1 MGLQIYILKGLK
13 MANIFLCSYFAE
25 VASKINEVV
34 DFQGKHV
41 AFIDTAAKFEEV
53 NFYVDEAVEILEN
66 FGARLRRLDVSCAQ
80 SLAVPVSE
88 KDELFCNDEILSAI
102 SQCDIIYVS
111 GGNTFYLL
119 NELRKSCAAQ
129 AIKNAVKAGKIYIGE
144 SAGAIVAAPDTRY
157 ATLMDENSAKTSDFT
172 GLNLVDFYVVP
183 HFGCEP
189 FTQATRE
196 TMEKF
201 GNLYDLRPINNAE
214 FIAL

>member
-34 DFQGKHV
+34 NFQGKDIV
-41 AFIDTAAKFEEV
+41 FIDTAAKFEEV
-53 NFYVDEAVEILEN
+53 NFYVGEAVEILEN
-66 FGARLRRLDVSCAQ
+66 FGAKLRRLDVSCAKN
-80 SLAVPVSE
+80 SAALVSSQ
-88 KDELFCNDEILSAI
+88 DEPSCEDEILSAI

-172 GLNLVDFYVVP
+172 GLNLVDFYIVP

-189 FTQATRE
+189 FVEAARE
-196 TMEKF
+196 TMKKF
-201 GNLYDLRPINNAE
+201 GDSYDLRLINNAE
-214 FIAL
+214 FISL

>member
-1 MGLQIYILKGLK
+1 

-34 DFQGKHV
+34 KFQGKDIV
-41 AFIDTAAKFEEV
+41 FIDTAAKFEEV

-66 FGARLRRLDVSCAQ
+66 FGAKLRRLDVSCSQ
-80 SLAVPVSE
+80 SSVVSVSSQDKPFCYDKILATINE
-88 KDELFCNDEILSAI
+88 
-102 SQCDIIYVS
+102 CDIIYVS

-129 AIKNAVKAGKIYIGE
+129 AIKNAVKASKIYIGE
-144 SAGAIVAAPDTRY
+144 SAGAIVAAPDTKY
-157 ATLMDENSAKTSDFT
+157 ATLMDENSANMSDFT
-172 GLNLVDFYVVP
+172 GLNLVDFFTVP

-189 FTQATRE
+189 FVEATRE
-196 TMEKF
+196 IIKKF
-201 GNLYDLRPINNAE
+201 GNSCDLRPINNAE

>member
-1 MGLQIYILKGLK
+1 ME
-13 MANIFLCSYFAE
+13 NIFLCSYFAE
-25 VASKINEVV
+25 VAIKINELVK
-34 DFQGKHV
+34 FSSKKV

-53 NFYVDEAVEILEN
+53 NFYVDEAVKILEK
-66 FGARLRRLDVSCAQ
+66 FSAKLTRIDISCVKNLVAQ
-80 SLAVPVSE
+80 VSE
-88 KDELFCNDEILSAI
+88 CDDFCAADDNILDAI
-102 SQCDIIYVS
+102 NECDIIYIS

-119 NELRKSCAAQ
+119 SELRKSHAAQ
-129 AIKNAVKAGKIYIGE
+129 AIKDAVQVGKIYIGE

-157 ATLMDENSAKTSDFT
+157 ATLMDENSANMSDFT
-172 GLNLVDFYVVP
+172 GLNLVDFRVVP

>member
-1 MGLQIYILKGLK
+1 

-34 DFQGKHV
+34 KFQGKDIV
-41 AFIDTAAKFEEV
+41 FIDTAAKFEEV

-66 FGARLRRLDVSCAQ
+66 FGAKLRRLDVSCAKN
-80 SLAVPVSE
+80 SAVLVSSQ
-88 KDELFCNDEILSAI
+88 DEPSCEDEILSAI

-119 NELRKSCAAQ
+119 NELRKSRVWQ

-144 SAGAIVAAPDTRY
+144 SAGAIVAVPDTKY
-157 ATLMDENSAKTSDFT
+157 ATLMDKNSANMSDFT
-172 GLNLVDFYVVP
+172 GLNLVDFCVVP

-189 FTQATRE
+189 FVEATHDI
-196 TMEKF
+196 MEKF
-201 GNLYDLRPINNAE
+201 RNLYDLRPINNAE

>member
-1 MGLQIYILKGLK
+1 

-172 GLNLVDFYVVP
+172 GLNLVDFYIVP

>member
-34 DFQGKHV
+34 NFQGKDIV
-41 AFIDTAAKFEEV
+41 FIDTAAKFEEV
-53 NFYVDEAVEILEN
+53 NFYVGEAVEILEN
-66 FGARLRRLDVSCAQ
+66 FGAKLRRLDVSCAKN
-80 SLAVPVSE
+80 SAALVSSQ
-88 KDELFCNDEILSAI
+88 DEPSCEDEILSAI

-172 GLNLVDFYVVP
+172 GLNLVDFYIVP

-189 FTQATRE
+189 FVEAARE
-196 TMEKF
+196 TMKKF
-201 GNLYDLRPINNAE
+201 GNSCDLRPINNAE

>member
-1 MGLQIYILKGLK
+1 

-34 DFQGKHV
+34 KFQGKDIV
-41 AFIDTAAKFEEV
+41 FIDTAAKFEEV

-66 FGARLRRLDVSCAQ
+66 FGAKLRRLDVSCFQ
-80 SLAVPVSE
+80 SSAVPVSSQD
-88 KDELFCNDEILSAI
+88 KPFCYDKILATI
-102 SQCDIIYVS
+102 NECDIIYIS

-119 NELRKSCAAQ
+119 NELRKSRAAQ

-157 ATLMDENSAKTSDFT
+157 ATLMDENSVNVSDFT
-172 GLNLVDFYVVP
+172 GLNLVDFFTVP

-189 FTQATRE
+189 FVEATHE
-196 TMEKF
+196 IMEKF
-201 GNLYDLRPINNAE
+201 GNLCDLRPINNAE
-214 FIAL
+214 FISL

>member
-119 NELRKSCAAQ
+119 NELRKSRVWQ

-144 SAGAIVAAPDTRY
+144 SAGAVVAAPDTRY
-157 ATLMDENSAKTSDFT
+157 ATPIDENSVNVSDFT
-172 GLNLVDFYVVP
+172 GLNLVDFFIVP

-189 FTQATRE
+189 FIEATRE
-196 TMEKF
+196 TMKKF
-201 GNLYDLRPINNAE
+201 GNSCDLRPINNAE

>member
-1 MGLQIYILKGLK
+1 

-25 VASKINEVV
+25 VANKINEMI
-34 DFQGKHV
+34 DFQGKHI

-53 NFYVDEAVEILEN
+53 KFYVDEAVEILEN
-66 FGARLRRLDVSCAQ
+66 FGAKLTRIDISCVKNLVAQ
-80 SLAVPVSE
+80 ISECDDFCAADDNILATINE
-88 KDELFCNDEILSAI
+88 
-102 SQCDIIYVS
+102 CDIIYVS

-119 NELRKSCAAQ
+119 SELRKSNTAQ
-129 AIKNAVKAGKIYIGE
+129 TIKDAVQAGKIYIGE

-157 ATLMDENSAKTSDFT
+157 ATLMDENSQNMSDFT
-172 GLNLVDFYVVP
+172 GLNFVDFCVVP

-189 FTQATRE
+189 FTQATNE
-196 TMEKF
+196 IMEKF

>member
-1 MGLQIYILKGLK
+1 

-66 FGARLRRLDVSCAQ
+66 FGARLRHLDISCSQSSVVS
-80 SLAVPVSE
+80 VSSQD
-88 KDELFCNDEILSAI
+88 KLFCDDKILATI
-102 SQCDIIYVS
+102 NECDVIYVS

-119 NELRKSCAAQ
+119 NELRKSRVWQ
-129 AIKNAVKAGKIYIGE
+129 AIKNAVKSGKIYIGE

-157 ATLMDENSAKTSDFT
+157 ATLMDENSANMSDFT
-172 GLNLVDFYVVP
+172 GLNLVDFCVVP

-189 FTQATRE
+189 FVEVTHE
-196 TMEKF
+196 IMEKF

>member
-1 MGLQIYILKGLK
+1 

-25 VASKINEVV
+25 VASKINEVI

-41 AFIDTAAKFEEV
+41 VFIDTAAKFEEV

-66 FGARLRRLDVSCAQ
+66 FGSKLRHLDVSCAQ

-102 SQCDIIYVS
+102 SQCDIIYIS

-119 NELRKSCAAQ
+119 NELRKSRVWQ

-157 ATLMDENSAKTSDFT
+157 ATPMDENSPNMSDFT
-172 GLNLVDFYVVP
+172 GLNLVDFCVVP

-189 FTQATRE
+189 FTQATHE
-196 TMEKF
+196 IMEKF

>member
-1 MGLQIYILKGLK
+1 

-34 DFQGKHV
+34 KFQGKDIV
-41 AFIDTAAKFEEV
+41 FIDTAAKFEEV

-66 FGARLRRLDVSCAQ
+66 FGVKLRRLDVSCSQ
-80 SLAVPVSE
+80 SSVVSVSSQDKPFCDDKILATINE
-88 KDELFCNDEILSAI
+88 
-102 SQCDIIYVS
+102 CDIIYVS

-129 AIKNAVKAGKIYIGE
+129 AIKNAVKASKIYIGE

-172 GLNLVDFYVVP
+172 GLNLVDFCVVP

-189 FTQATRE
+189 FMQATHE
-196 TMEKF
+196 IMEKF

>member
-1 MGLQIYILKGLK
+1 

-25 VASKINEVV
+25 VASKINEVI

-41 AFIDTAAKFEEV
+41 VFIDTAAKFEEV

-66 FGARLRRLDVSCAQ
+66 FGSKLRHLDVSCAQ

-102 SQCDIIYVS
+102 SQCDIIYIS

-119 NELRKSCAAQ
+119 NELRKSRAWQ
-129 AIKNAVKAGKIYIGE
+129 AIKNAVKEGKIYIGE

-172 GLNLVDFYVVP
+172 GLNLVDFCVVP

-189 FTQATRE
+189 FTQATHE
-196 TMEKF
+196 IMEKF
-201 GNLYDLRPINNAE
+201 GDLYDLRPINNAE

>member
-1 MGLQIYILKGLK
+1 

-34 DFQGKHV
+34 KFQGKDIV
-41 AFIDTAAKFEEV
+41 FIDTAAKFEEV

-66 FGARLRRLDVSCAQ
+66 FGAKLRRLDVSCVHSSAVSVSSQ
-80 SLAVPVSE
+80 DKPFCDNKILATINE
-88 KDELFCNDEILSAI
+88 
-102 SQCDIIYVS
+102 CDIIYVS

-119 NELRKSCAAQ
+119 NELRKSCVWQ

-144 SAGAIVAAPDTRY
+144 SAGAIVASPDTRY

-172 GLNLVDFYVVP
+172 GLNLVDFCVVP

-189 FTQATRE
+189 FTQATHE
-196 TMEKF
+196 IMEKF
-201 GNLYDLRPINNAE
+201 GTLYDLRPINNAE

>member
-1 MGLQIYILKGLK
+1 

-25 VASKINEVV
+25 IASKINEVV
-34 DFQGKHV
+34 KFQGKDIV
-41 AFIDTAAKFEEV
+41 FIDTAAKFEEV

-66 FGARLRRLDVSCAQ
+66 FGAKLRHLDVSCAKN
-80 SLAVPVSE
+80 SAALVSE
-88 KDELFCNDEILSAI
+88 QDEPFCDDEILAAI

-119 NELRKSCAAQ
+119 NELRKSRIWQ

-144 SAGAIVAAPDTRY
+144 SAGAIAAAPDTKY
-157 ATLMDENSAKTSDFT
+157 ATLMDENSVKTSDFT
-172 GLNLVDFYVVP
+172 GLNLVDFCIVP

-189 FTQATRE
+189 FMQATHE
-196 TMEKF
+196 IMEKF

>member
-1 MGLQIYILKGLK
+1 

-25 VASKINEVV
+25 VASKINEVI

-41 AFIDTAAKFEEV
+41 VFIDTAAKFEEV

-66 FGARLRRLDVSCAQ
+66 FGSKLRHLDVSCAQ

-102 SQCDIIYVS
+102 SQCDIIYIS

-119 NELRKSCAAQ
+119 NELRKSRVWQ
-129 AIKNAVKAGKIYIGE
+129 AIKNAVKAGKIYVGE
-144 SAGAIVAAPDTRY
+144 SAGAIAAAPDTKY
-157 ATLMDENSAKTSDFT
+157 ATLMDENSANMSDFT
-172 GLNLVDFYVVP
+172 GLNLVDFCVVP

-189 FTQATRE
+189 FTQATHE
-196 TMEKF
+196 IMEKF

>member
-1 MGLQIYILKGLK
+1 

-34 DFQGKHV
+34 KFQGKDIV
-41 AFIDTAAKFEEV
+41 FIDTAAKFEEV
-53 NFYVDEAVEILEN
+53 NFYVGEAVEILEN
-66 FGARLRRLDVSCAQ
+66 FGAKLRRLDVSCAKN
-80 SLAVPVSE
+80 SAALVSSQ
-88 KDELFCNDEILSAI
+88 DEPSCEDEILSAI

-172 GLNLVDFYVVP
+172 GLNLVDFYIVP

-189 FTQATRE
+189 FVEAARE
-196 TMEKF
+196 TMKKF
-201 GNLYDLRPINNAE
+201 GNSCDLRPINNAE

>member
-1 MGLQIYILKGLK
+1 

-66 FGARLRRLDVSCAQ
+66 FGARLRRLDVSCAKD
-80 SLAVPVSE
+80 SVALVSSQ
-88 KDELFCNDEILSAI
+88 DEPSCEDEILSAI

-144 SAGAIVAAPDTRY
+144 SAGVVAAPDTRY

-172 GLNLVDFYVVP
+172 GLNLVDFCVVP

-189 FTQATRE
+189 FTQTTHE
-196 TMEKF
+196 IIEKF
-201 GNLYDLRPINNAE
+201 ENLYDLRPINNAE

>member
-1 MGLQIYILKGLK
+1 

-25 VASKINEVV
+25 VASKINEVI
-34 DFQGKHV
+34 DFQGKDII
-41 AFIDTAAKFEEV
+41 FIDTAAKFEDV

-102 SQCDIIYVS
+102 SQCDIIYIS

-129 AIKNAVKAGKIYIGE
+129 AIKNAVKASKIYIGE

-157 ATLMDENSAKTSDFT
+157 ATLMDENSPNMSDFT

-183 HFGCEP
+183 HFGCKP
-189 FTQATRE
+189 FVEATHE
-196 TMEKF
+196 IMEKF
-201 GNLYDLRPINNAE
+201 GDLYDLRPINNAE

>member
-1 MGLQIYILKGLK
+1 

-34 DFQGKHV
+34 KFQGKDIV
-41 AFIDTAAKFEEV
+41 FIDTAAKFEEV

-66 FGARLRRLDVSCAQ
+66 FGAKLRRLDVSCAKD
-80 SLAVPVSE
+80 SAALVSSQ
-88 KDELFCNDEILSAI
+88 DEPSCEDEILSTI

-119 NELRKSCAAQ
+119 NELRKSRVWQ

-144 SAGAIVAAPDTRY
+144 SAGAIVAALDTRY
-157 ATLMDENSAKTSDFT
+157 ATLMDENSPNMSDFT
-172 GLNLVDFYVVP
+172 GLNLVDFCVVP

-189 FTQATRE
+189 FTEATRE
-196 TMEKF
+196 TMAKF
-201 GNLYDLRPINNAE
+201 GDVCDLRAINNDE
-214 FIAL
+214 FIEA

>member
-1 MGLQIYILKGLK
+1 

-34 DFQGKHV
+34 NFQGKDIV
-41 AFIDTAAKFEEV
+41 FIDTAAKFEEV
-53 NFYVDEAVEILEN
+53 NFYVGEAVEILEN
-66 FGARLRRLDVSCAQ
+66 FGAKLRRLDVSCAKN
-80 SLAVPVSE
+80 SAALVSSQ
-88 KDELFCNDEILSAI
+88 DEPSCEDEILSAI

-172 GLNLVDFYVVP
+172 GLNLVDFYIVP

-189 FTQATRE
+189 FIEATRE
-196 TMEKF
+196 TMKKF
-201 GNLYDLRPINNAE
+201 GNSCDLRPINNAE

>member
-1 MGLQIYILKGLK
+1 

-34 DFQGKHV
+34 DFQGRHV

-66 FGARLRRLDVSCAQ
+66 FGARLRHLDVSCAQ

-88 KDELFCNDEILSAI
+88 KDELSCNDEILSAI
-102 SQCDIIYVS
+102 SQCDVIYVS

-119 NELRKSCAAQ
+119 NELRKSYVWQ

-144 SAGAIVAAPDTRY
+144 SAGAIVAAPGTRY
-157 ATLMDENSAKTSDFT
+157 ATLMDENSANMSDFT
-172 GLNLVDFYVVP
+172 GLNLVDFCVVP

-189 FTQATRE
+189 FTQATHE
-196 TMEKF
+196 IMEKF

>member
-1 MGLQIYILKGLK
+1 

-25 VASKINEVV
+25 VASKINEVI
-34 DFQGKHV
+34 DFQGKDII
-41 AFIDTAAKFEEV
+41 FIDTTAKFEEV

-66 FGARLRRLDVSCAQ
+66 FGAKLRYLDISCAKD
-80 SLAVPVSE
+80 SAALVSSQ
-88 KDELFCNDEILSAI
+88 DEPSCEDKILSTI
-102 SQCDIIYVS
+102 SQCDVIYVS

-119 NELRKSCAAQ
+119 NELRKSRVWQ

-157 ATLMDENSAKTSDFT
+157 TTLMDENSAKTSDFT

-189 FTQATRE
+189 FVEATHE
-196 TMEKF
+196 IIKKF
-201 GNLYDLRPINNAE
+201 GDLYDLRPINNAE
-214 FIAL
+214 FISL

>member
-1 MGLQIYILKGLK
+1 

-66 FGARLRRLDVSCAQ
+66 FGARLRHLDVSCAQ

-88 KDELFCNDEILSAI
+88 KDELSCNDEILSAI

-119 NELRKSCAAQ
+119 NELRKSRAAQ

-157 ATLMDENSAKTSDFT
+157 ATLMDENSQNMSDFT
-172 GLNLVDFYVVP
+172 GLNLVDVYVVP

-189 FTQATRE
+189 FAEATHE
-196 TMEKF
+196 IMEKF

>member
-1 MGLQIYILKGLK
+1 

-34 DFQGKHV
+34 NFQGKDIV
-41 AFIDTAAKFEEV
+41 FIDTAAKFEEV
-53 NFYVDEAVEILEN
+53 NFYVGEAVEILEN
-66 FGARLRRLDVSCAQ
+66 FGAKLRRLDVSCAKN
-80 SLAVPVSE
+80 SAALVSSQ
-88 KDELFCNDEILSAI
+88 DEPSCEDEILSAI
-102 SQCDIIYVS
+102 SQCDIIYIS

-119 NELRKSCAAQ
+119 NELRKSCATQ

-144 SAGAIVAAPDTRY
+144 SAGAIIAAPDTRY

-172 GLNLVDFYVVP
+172 GLNLVDFFIVP

-189 FTQATRE
+189 FVEAARE
-196 TMEKF
+196 TMKKF
-201 GNLYDLRPINNAE
+201 GNSCDLRPINNAE

>member
-1 MGLQIYILKGLK
+1 

-25 VASKINEVV
+25 VASKINEMI

-53 NFYVDEAVEILEN
+53 NFYVDEAVEILEK
-66 FGARLRRLDVSCAQ
+66 FGAKLIRLDVSCAKN
-80 SLAVPVSE
+80 SAALVSSQ
-88 KDELFCNDEILSAI
+88 DELYCEDEILSAI

-119 NELRKSCAAQ
+119 NELRKSRVWQ

-144 SAGAIVAAPDTRY
+144 SAGATVAAPDTRY
-157 ATLMDENSAKTSDFT
+157 ATLMDENSANMSDFT

-189 FTQATRE
+189 FVEAHVRDNGEIWELIRFATYE
-196 TMEKF
+196 
-201 GNLYDLRPINNAE
+201 
-214 FIAL
+214 

>member
-1 MGLQIYILKGLK
+1 

-25 VASKINEVV
+25 VASKIDEVV
-34 DFQGKHV
+34 NFQGKDI

-66 FGARLRRLDVSCAQ
+66 FGAKLRRLDISCSQSSVVSVSSQDKPFCDDKI
-80 SLAVPVSE
+80 LATINE
-88 KDELFCNDEILSAI
+88 
-102 SQCDIIYVS
+102 CDIIYVS

-129 AIKNAVKAGKIYIGE
+129 AIKNAVKASKIYIGE

-157 ATLMDENSAKTSDFT
+157 ATLMDENSAKTSDFA
-172 GLNLVDFYVVP
+172 GLNLVDFCVVP

-189 FTQATRE
+189 FTQATHE
-196 TMEKF
+196 IMEKF

>member
-13 MANIFLCSYFAE
+13 MANVFLCSYFAE

-66 FGARLRRLDVSCAQ
+66 FGAKLRRLDVSCAKD
-80 SLAVPVSE
+80 SAALVSSQ
-88 KDELFCNDEILSAI
+88 DEPSCEDEILSTI

-119 NELRKSCAAQ
+119 NELRKSRAAQ
-129 AIKNAVKAGKIYIGE
+129 TIKDAVHAGKIYIGE
-144 SAGAIVAAPDTRY
+144 SAGAIVASPDTRY
-157 ATLMDENSAKTSDFT
+157 ATLMDENSANMSDFT
-172 GLNLVDFYVVP
+172 GLNLVDFFTVP

-189 FTQATRE
+189 FVEATHE
-196 TMEKF
+196 IMEKF
-201 GNLYDLRPINNAE
+201 GDLYDLRPINNAE
-214 FIAL
+214 FISL